1 MLGAWDRLREVGLR
15 NRPSRKP
22 QLWEDFSLALRR
34 RIQFEVGSR
43 TQDGWL
49 DRRHVIELSQIG
61 FPAAAE
67 PLRIEVVPREM
78 MNRAMFLYG
87 AFEISETRLVQAL
100 LRPGMTFVDI
110 GANIGYYTL
119 VAARIVGETGVV
131 HCFEPNRP
139 MCLRLEE
146 NIHRNGLRNV
156 VVHSEAVA
164 RFTGQVEFFASTWDA
179 NQGISSL
186 VPGKGRGEMQRVP
199 SVSYDDF
206 VDGLGGRRVDLIKMD
221 IEGAE
226 LLAIEGGRKALGQAD
241 APGLIFEADDL
252 TQVGAALRALGYKIR
267 RLHYTLEHGLELPD
281 ADAHI
286 ESLFAAYEAPNYF
299 AAKDE
304 AVFDQVLTRANSG
317 RSPLLRMLG
326 RL

>member
-1 MLGAWDRLREVGLR
+1 MFGAWERLREVGLQ

-22 QLWEDFSLALRR
+22 QLWEDFSLALSR
-34 RIQFEVGSR
+34 RIQFELGR
-43 TQDGWL
+43 RIQNDWL
-49 DRRHVIELSQIG
+49 DRPSVVSLSRIG
-61 FPAAAE
+61 FPATAE
-67 PLRIEVVPREM
+67 PVQIEVVPREM

-87 AFEISETRLVQAL
+87 AFEISETRLIQAFL
-100 LRPGMTFVDI
+100 APGMTFVDI

-119 VAARIVGETGVV
+119 VAARIVGETGLV

-139 MCLRLEE
+139 MHLRLEG
-146 NIHRNGLRNV
+146 NIRRNGFRNV
-156 VVHSEAVA
+156 VVHAEAVA
-164 RFTGQVEFFASTWDA
+164 RSTGQVEFFASTWDA

-186 VPGKGRGEMQRVP
+186 LPGKGRGEMQRVP

-226 LLAIEGGRKALGQAD
+226 LLAIEGGRQALGRSD

-281 ADAHI
+281 ADARL

-304 AVFDQVLTRANSG
+304 AVFDQVLSRANSG

>member
-1 MLGAWDRLREVGLR
+1 MLGAWDRVRGVALR
-15 NRPSRKP
+15 NRPSHKP

-34 RIQFEVGSR
+34 RIEFEVGSR

-61 FPAAAE
+61 FPTVGE

-100 LRPGMTFVDI
+100 LGPGMTFVDI

-131 HCFEPNRP
+131 HCFEPNPP
-139 MCLRLEE
+139 MRLRLEE

-156 VVHSEAVA
+156 VVHPEAVA
-164 RFTGQVEFFASTWDA
+164 QFTGEVKFFASTWSA
-179 NQGISSL
+179 NDGISSL
-186 VPGKGRGEMQRVP
+186 LPGSGREEVQRVP
-199 SVSYDDF
+199 SVSLDEF
-206 VDGLGGRRVDLIKMD
+206 LAGLGKKHVDLVKMD

-226 LLAIEGGRKALGQAD
+226 LLAIEGGRHALGQAD

-252 TQVGAALRALGYKIR
+252 APVGDALRALGYKIR

-281 ADAHI
+281 ADARL
-286 ESLFAAYEAPNYF
+286 ESLFA
-299 AAKDE
+299 
-304 AVFDQVLTRANSG
+304 VV
-317 RSPLLRMLG
+317 
-326 RL
+326 

>member
-15 NRPSRKP
+15 NRPSQKP
-22 QLWEDFSLALRR
+22 QLWEDFSLALWR
-34 RIQFEVGSR
+34 RIQFEVSRR
-43 TQDGWL
+43 TQNDWL
-49 DRRHVIELSQIG
+49 DRPSIISLSRIG

-67 PLRIEVVPREM
+67 PLQIEVVPREM

-87 AFEISETRLVQAL
+87 AFEISETRLVQAFL
-100 LRPGMTFVDI
+100 APGMTFVDI

-119 VAARIVGETGVV
+119 VAARIVGETGLV
-131 HCFEPNRP
+131 HCFEPNQP
-139 MCLRLEE
+139 MHLRLER
-146 NIHRNGLRNV
+146 NVQRNGLGNV
-156 VVHSEAVA
+156 VVHAEAVA
-164 RFTGQVEFFASTWDA
+164 QFSGQVEFFASTWDA

-186 VPGKGRGEMQRVP
+186 LPGSGRERVQRVP

-206 VDGLGGRRVDLIKMD
+206 VDGLGGRRVDLVKMD

-226 LLAIEGGRKALGQAD
+226 LLAIEGGRRALGRAD
-241 APGLIFEADDL
+241 APGLIFEADDP
-252 TQVGAALRALGYKIR
+252 TQVGAVLRALGYKIR

-281 ADAHI
+281 AEARL

-304 AVFDQVLTRANSG
+304 AVFDQVLSRAHSG
-317 RSPLLRMLG
+317 RSPLLRLLG